1 MYATTVTSL
10 LLVGCG
16 WVMPSTCQTNK
27 NKSEQ
32 KMSTTDQ
39 NPEQQPSEALL
50 KNLEEIENEIQTSSA
65 YFKPT
70 PDKTYIIKLDP
81 ENDKIVPVENE
92 RFKDAQGKP
101 LKRYELKITHVNNGR
116 EQTWTVSKTVCM
128 QIVDQLRKGYRVL
141 KVTRRGVDRTTTY
154 LIEGQQ

>member
-1 MYATTVTSL
+1 
-10 LLVGCG
+10 
-16 WVMPSTCQTNK
+16 
-27 NKSEQ
+27 
-32 KMSTTDQ
+32 MSTQ
-39 NPEQQPSEALL
+39 NQEQPGETML

-81 ENDKIVPVENE
+81 QNDKIVPVENE